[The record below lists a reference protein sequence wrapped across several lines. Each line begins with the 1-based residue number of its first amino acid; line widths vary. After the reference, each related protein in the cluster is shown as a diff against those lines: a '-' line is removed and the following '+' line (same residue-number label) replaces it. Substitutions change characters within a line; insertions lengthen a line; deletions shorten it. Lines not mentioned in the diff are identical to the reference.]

1 MNKSNPRMEIITNN
15 IKLTNP
21 SVAYKTPVNNSNR
34 GLTERI
40 MNVVSPA
47 TNRSHKYANT

>member
-1 MNKSNPRMEIITNN
+1 MNKSTPIIEIITNN

-21 SVAYKTPVNNSNR
+21 SVAYKTPVNNPNR

-40 MNVVSPA
+40 MNVVSPV